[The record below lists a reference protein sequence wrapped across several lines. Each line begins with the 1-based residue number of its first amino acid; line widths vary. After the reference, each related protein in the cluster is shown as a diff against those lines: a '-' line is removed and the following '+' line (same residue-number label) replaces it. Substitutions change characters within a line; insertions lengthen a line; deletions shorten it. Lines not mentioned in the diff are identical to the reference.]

1 MQNAAP
7 IRRGDRRRVAGER
20 AIGAEREL
28 VRVLLHRPSFFEQT
42 IERVGEESF
51 RDRELRRIF
60 AAMVAHGADAGA
72 DVLAEALDGDSV
84 VVMQELLEEVGGLDH
99 AEETVVGSLAA
110 LHERDL
116 AKRMEE
122 IDASMP
128 LAAPEEKDEL
138 TREKMRLRDEL
149 RSLGSR
155 RWKQF
160 R

>member
-1 MQNAAP
+1 
-7 IRRGDRRRVAGER
+7 
-20 AIGAEREL
+20 
-28 VRVLLHRPSFFEQT
+28 
-42 IERVGEESF
+42 
-51 RDRELRRIF
+51 
-60 AAMVAHGADAGA
+60 
-72 DVLAEALDGDSV
+72 
-84 VVMQELLEEVGGLDH
+84 
-99 AEETVVGSLAA
+99 VGSLAA